1 MKPAVD
7 RTAAARHAA
16 RVRVVVYAL
25 LLVINAVWASFLV
38 VALGD
43 ASLHAT
49 GRYHH
54 CVLFLLVSAVLAV
67 LLLTIIAFIDFVNR
81 KRDSGVRSRIQTRV
95 EGVALSI
102 VTFAQ
107 YAAATTF
114 TVIFTSGANC
124 PPADAASNTGDGCRF
139 LDVGIRA
146 GSWITPTLVFLYLL
160 YVIVS
165 VLSQSSVAE
174 TPDTES
180 QTQPAPTYT
189 LSFFAALERKN
200 TSASGHGS
208 KSLKPPAPAYAYAA
222 AGAIRRLSQTM
233 FNFQGPRRS

>member
-7 RTAAARHAA
+7 RTAAARHAG
-16 RVRVVVYAL
+16 RVRVLVYAL

-102 VTFAQ
+102 VTVVQ

-124 PPADAASNTGDGCRF
+124 PPADAASNTDGCRF

-165 VLSQSSVAE
+165 ALSQSSDASAADAE
-174 TPDTES
+174 A
-180 QTQPAPTYT
+180 QPAPTYT
-189 LSFFAALERKN
+189 LSFFAALERSN
-200 TSASGHGS
+200 TNSASGHGH
-208 KSLKPPAPAYAYAA
+208 KPLKPPAPAYAYAA

-233 FNFQGPRRS
+233 FNLQGVRRA